1 MFKGAFKCLRENTEK
16 YISFL
21 VPIKK
26 EHNNGETI
34 TYIIKFIDTCRFIL
48 SKLSDLI
55 TCLKLIIKI
64 AKHA

>member
-34 TYIIKFIDTCRFIL
+34 TYIKKFIDTCIFIL